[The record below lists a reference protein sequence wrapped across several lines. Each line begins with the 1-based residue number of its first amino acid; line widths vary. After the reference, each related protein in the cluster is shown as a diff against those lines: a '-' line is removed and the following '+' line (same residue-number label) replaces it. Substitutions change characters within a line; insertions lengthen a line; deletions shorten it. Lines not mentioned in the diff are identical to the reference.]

1 MKAAVRIP
9 IAALVL
15 VLAGCASYY
24 GRDYAGSGIY
34 YGSSVA
40 HVSGY
45 RGAHFPSYH
54 SSAVPLNPVI
64 YPYWS
69 LDHFYFSSFH
79 HPYSVVVGFHEP
91 LYYPYPGWIYNYHRP
106 RGHFSGRGFS
116 TSFGYPW
123 PASYSRYP
131 HFSHGFFVS
140 SSFGH
145 RAHPRPEVNRV
156 RQIDHRLASLARAPE
171 PASRQALLSGREVRS
186 ENGFVPGRSVSD
198 RSLTRRQNALAGR
211 ELRAG
216 HNPARDVRSE
226 SRPATRHALTS
237 GARSDGSGR
246 DLDGRRADP
255 ASLRGRVRVSGQTGS
270 PSNRH
275 EIRRARLPGVA
286 GAVPEADIR
295 QSSSPQSSSPT
306 AGHGQLRRQSA
317 PAIPQRSRLIR
328 GSDDAAPARPDRSP
342 SPMSPPARAETPVP
356 VRGRPAAPAG
366 QARERDAARSR
377 PTRET
382 GPSRPQSS
390 GADHRSS
397 RDGSPRARALRRG
410 RGGN

>member
-1 MKAAVRIP
+1 MKIAVRILV
-9 IAALVL
+9 AALVL

-45 RGAHFPSYH
+45 RGAPVHGYH
-54 SSAVPLNPVI
+54 YSAVPLNPVI

-79 HPYSVVVGFHEP
+79 HPYSVVVGFYEP

-116 TSFGYPW
+116 ASFGYPW

-156 RQIDHRLASLARAPE
+156 RQIDHRLASLGRAPE

-186 ENGFVPGRSVSD
+186 ETGFVPGRPVSD
-198 RSLTRRQNALAGR
+198 HSLTRRQNVLAGR

-216 HNPARDVRSE
+216 QDPARDARSE
-226 SRPATRHALTS
+226 SRTATRQALTS

-246 DLDGRRADP
+246 DLDGRRADS

-295 QSSSPQSSSPT
+295 QSSFPQSSSPA
-306 AGHGQLRRQSA
+306 AGQVRQQSA
-317 PAIPQRSRLIR
+317 PAMPPRSGLTR
-328 GSDDAAPARPDRSP
+328 GRSDSAPARPDRSP
-342 SPMSPPARAETPVP
+342 SPVSPPERADTPVP
-356 VRGRPAAPAG
+356 ARGRPAAPVG

-382 GPSRPQSS
+382 GPSRPPSS